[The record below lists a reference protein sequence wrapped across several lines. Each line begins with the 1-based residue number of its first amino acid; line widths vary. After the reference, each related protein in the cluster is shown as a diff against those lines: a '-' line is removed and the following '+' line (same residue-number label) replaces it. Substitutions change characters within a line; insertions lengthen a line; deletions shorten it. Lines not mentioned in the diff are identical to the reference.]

1 MNNIILYTDELVSL
15 PTEDGEYLC
24 KCLLLG
30 GSRYVNR
37 IIEFDSIDGWA
48 ISNSC
53 EHILWSIK
61 LT

>member
-1 MNNIILYTDELVSL
+1 MSDAILYTDELMGL

-24 KCLLLG
+24 KCLLFG
-30 GSRYVNR
+30 DSEYVNR
-37 IIEFDSIDGWA
+37 IINFDSIDGWD